1 MKRAIKMLNTLDKI
15 RILFFQ
21 FMENKSVRTISA
33 IPMSAAIILVAGWII
48 ISQNNSIKTNPIW
61 NTTILFAAFFLL
73 GTIGVVYIYK
83 KEMPGL
89 ISSETIKGGWAI
101 ISGILLIV
109 FFWGIA
115 ILGVYLQSS

>member
-1 MKRAIKMLNTLDKI
+1 MLNILNKI

-33 IPMSAAIILVAGWII
+33 IPMTAAIFLVAGWVI
-48 ISQNNSIKTNPIW
+48 ISQNNSIKANPIL
-61 NTTILFAAFFLL
+61 NMTILFSAFFLL

-89 ISSETIKGGWAI
+89 TSSETIKGSWAI

-115 ILGVYLQSS
+115 ILGVYLQINT